1 MTVPVYFFTG
11 FLESGKTTLIKDTL
25 ASPDFTEN
33 EKSLLICCEEGLEE
47 YNEKELKKWNIEI
60 FYVDNFEDLSYELF
74 IELNK
79 KYRPDRILI
88 EFNGTWNTKAFMEM
102 EMPIGWLTVQIV
114 SCVDASTFMIYAQNM
129 KQMIFNQLVYSDLI
143 IFNRCDE
150 NTDKRFIRNNVKAI
164 NHNAQIIYES
174 LDGSVTDQ
182 LSSDELPFDINADEI
197 HIEDDDYG
205 LFYMDAL
212 DNPDKYNNKVIEV
225 KGIAISAV
233 QGDKNA
239 MVMGRYAMVCCAED
253 LSLCGILVRNVD
265 RSKFNQNDWITVK
278 GVVHVILNT
287 EYNQYFIVLDAQEV
301 NVTTP
306 LEDAYV
312 YFS

>member
-47 YNEKELKKWNIEI
+47 YNEKELKKWNTEI

-88 EFNGTWNTKAFMEM
+88 EFNGTWDTKAFMEM